1 MTKDE
6 LLQQAYNVL
15 EYFQTDDRV
24 GYEVWETSKAIEVMT
39 SIEKVL
45 APSKFWTVLT
55 DTQIHKINEDFEQDH
70 GSLAHTRAI
79 EAKLKELNQ

>member
-6 LLQQAYNVL
+6 ALKLALEALENYAQFGATAKAQAAIAAIKAAL
-15 EYFQTDDRV
+15 AQWTD
-24 GYEVWETSKAIEVMT
+24 
-39 SIEKVL
+39 
-45 APSKFWTVLT
+45 LT
-55 DTQIHKINEDFEQDH
+55 DAQIHKVNEDFEQDH

>member
-39 SIEKVL
+39 AIEKVL
-45 APSKFWTVLT
+45 APSKFWTCLT
-55 DTQIHKINEDFEQDH
+55 DAQIHKVNEDFEQDH
-70 GSLAHTRAI
+70 GSLTHTRAI